1 MTIQEMKKIE
11 IQEIQKNEVRKNV
24 TEKKAAILAIAKSQ
38 IEEKDVVA
46 KVITKKKEVE
56 KDVEKKEVTAKKD
69 VKKSSVKTAKKSSVK
84 KDAKGYSPDIAL
96 PGNLNSQ
103 TTKKECRRLYTFLKL
118 SGKVKEMKKEVKVTL
133 PVNMKDREIN
143 IPGNMKIENNSFV
156 EALGIELTGIKVSGG
171 LLTASYKKEEGYK
184 LPSSKPILKEFLNR
198 LTAGMAGR
206 ILFTGKNYGCR
217 TKRKGVAI
225 YLFDA
230 LDKKFSGFIPFSSE
244 LEKFVKS
251 I

>member
-1 MTIQEMKKIE
+1 MKKIE
-11 IQEIQKNEVRKNV
+11 IQEIQKSEVRKNV

-118 SGKVKEMKKEVKVTL
+118 SGKVKESIKGMKVTL

-143 IPGNMKIENNSFV
+143 IPGNMKIENNPFL
-156 EALGIELTGIKVSGG
+156 EALGLELTGILISEG
-171 LLTASYKKEEGYK
+171 LLTVSYEKREGYK
-184 LPSSKPILKEFLNR
+184 LPSDKKTRKEFFNR

-206 ILFTGKNYGCR
+206 ILFTGKNFGCR
-217 TKRKGVAI
+217 TKKKGIAI
-225 YLFDA
+225 YLFDV
-230 LDKKFSGFIPFSSE
+230 LDKKFSGYIPFSPE
-244 LEKFVKS
+244 LEKFVKT

>member
-1 MTIQEMKKIE
+1 M
-11 IQEIQKNEVRKNV
+11 
-24 TEKKAAILAIAKSQ
+24 
-38 IEEKDVVA
+38 
-46 KVITKKKEVE
+46 
-56 KDVEKKEVTAKKD
+56 
-69 VKKSSVKTAKKSSVK
+69 
-84 KDAKGYSPDIAL
+84 
-96 PGNLNSQ
+96 
-103 TTKKECRRLYTFLKL
+103 
-118 SGKVKEMKKEVKVTL
+118 KVTL

-143 IPGNMKIENNSFV
+143 IPGNMKIENNSFL
-156 EALGIELTGIKVSGG
+156 EALGLELTGINISGG
-171 LLTASYKKEEGYK
+171 LLTASYEKREEGYK